1 MFGEQS
7 DFFHKVVRQ
16 SAGPH
21 DLKFFL
27 LSTQNMKRK
36 RFQGSY
42 EKIATLVLLP
52 FRSTTN
58 IRGES
63 I

>member
-7 DFFHKVVRQ
+7 DFFHIVIRQ
-16 SAGPH
+16 SAGSH
-21 DLKFFL
+21 DLKLFL

-36 RFQGSY
+36 MFQGSY
-42 EKIATLVLLP
+42 EKIAISCP
-52 FRSTTN
+52 
-58 IRGES
+58 IA